1 MDDSLS
7 DISDKISSGEGKKEE
22 HKNMSKKVFIN
33 KNSAKKT
40 VYRSKSVMRDDRN
53 NHKEY
58 NINNINKN
66 KRYNNN
72 EQEEQKNNNKKP
84 NFLLKNGNLNKI
96 FFKNKDYL
104 LKSLN
109 ILKNSHNKLN
119 QVNSNNLNEEEYKKK
134 KINNE
139 KW

>member
-7 DISDKISSGEGKKEE
+7 DISDKISSGEEKKEV
-22 HKNMSKKVFIN
+22 HKNMNKKVVIN

-58 NINNINKN
+58 NINNINNN

-96 FFKNKDYL
+96 FLKNKDYL

-139 KW
+139 K

>member
-1 MDDSLS
+1 M
-7 DISDKISSGEGKKEE
+7 
-22 HKNMSKKVFIN
+22 NKKVVIN

-96 FFKNKDYL
+96 FLKNKDYL

-119 QVNSNNLNEEEYKKK
+119 QVNMQNYLQNQK
-134 KINNE
+134 KIHLL
-139 KW
+139 

>member
-7 DISDKISSGEGKKEE
+7 DISDKISSGEEKKEV
-22 HKNMSKKVFIN
+22 HKNMNKKVVIN

-84 NFLLKNGNLNKI
+84 NFLLKMEI
-96 FFKNKDYL
+96 
-104 LKSLN
+104 
-109 ILKNSHNKLN
+109 
-119 QVNSNNLNEEEYKKK
+119 
-134 KINNE
+134 
-139 KW
+139 